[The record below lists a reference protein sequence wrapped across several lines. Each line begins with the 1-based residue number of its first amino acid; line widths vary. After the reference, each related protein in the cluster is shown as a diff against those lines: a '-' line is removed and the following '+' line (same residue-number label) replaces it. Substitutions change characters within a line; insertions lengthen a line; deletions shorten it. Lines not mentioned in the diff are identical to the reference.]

1 VNQPFSGIQYIE
13 ARFEGDQARES
24 FDQAFLFG
32 IFRPPSLLSLPVK
45 CWTRENIMWQLVSEN
60 SSSMKRVSEMLV
72 DRLPGNLSENVL
84 ESSMLQ
90 ISARNDLQR
99 R

>member
-1 VNQPFSGIQYIE
+1 
-13 ARFEGDQARES
+13 
-24 FDQAFLFG
+24 
-32 IFRPPSLLSLPVK
+32 
-45 CWTRENIMWQLVSEN
+45 MWQLVSEN

-90 ISARNDLQR
+90 ISVRNDLQR